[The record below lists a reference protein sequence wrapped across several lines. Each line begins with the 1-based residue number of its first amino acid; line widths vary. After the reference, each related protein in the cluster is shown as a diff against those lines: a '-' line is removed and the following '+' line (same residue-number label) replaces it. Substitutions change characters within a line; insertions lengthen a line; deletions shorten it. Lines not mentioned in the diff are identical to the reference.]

1 MFAALVARFL
11 PFKTAAV
18 LVALAA
24 LAGFAAVQTV
34 RLGAAQAAARS
45 SADALAWQTRLLE
58 TQNAAIE
65 SVRAEADRR
74 MLAADKAVAAAKRT
88 SEKAAAR
95 AAAVALAPVP
105 ADCSGAIGWMV
116 EQGARLEGEQ

>member
-11 PFKTAAV
+11 PFKTAIVLAV
-18 LVALAA
+18 LAA
-24 LAGFAAVQTV
+24 LVGFAAVQTV

-45 SADALAWQTRLLE
+45 SAETVAWQTRLLE

-65 SVRAEADRR
+65 SVRAEAERR
-74 MLAADKAVAAAKRT
+74 AVAADKAVAAAKRT
-88 SEKAAAR
+88 TERASAR

-105 ADCSGAIGWMV
+105 TDCSGAIGWMV
-116 EQGARLEGEQ
+116 EQGQRLEGGQ